1 MGKRALTVQRLTGA
15 RVLLG
20 CDAEGVGVRLL
31 IIEDDPDI
39 RDSLGELLTAEG
51 FDVVVADN
59 GRAALDHLER
69 CEQLP
74 QIILLDLMMP
84 IMSGEQFR
92 LAQLA
97 DERIKGIPVVIM
109 SAARELAETGKRLQ
123 VAAVLKKPLG
133 IDPLIASLRKAALP

>member
-1 MGKRALTVQRLTGA
+1 M
-15 RVLLG
+15 
-20 CDAEGVGVRLL
+20 RLL

-39 RDSLGELLTAEG
+39 RESLGELLAAEG
-51 FDVVVADN
+51 FDVALADN
-59 GRAALDHLER
+59 GRAALDHLAG
-69 CEQLP
+69 CENLP

-97 DERIKGIPVVIM
+97 DDRIKGIPVVIM
-109 SAARELAETGKRLQ
+109 SAARELAETGERLQ

-133 IDPLIASLRKAALP
+133 IDPLIASLRKAALPASP

>member
-1 MGKRALTVQRLTGA
+1 M
-15 RVLLG
+15 
-20 CDAEGVGVRLL
+20 RLL

-39 RDSLGELLTAEG
+39 RDSLGELLAAEG
-51 FDVVVADN
+51 FDVALADN
-59 GRAALDHLER
+59 GKAALDHLAA
-69 CEQLP
+69 CEKLP

-109 SAARELAETGKRLQ
+109 SAARELTETGARLQ